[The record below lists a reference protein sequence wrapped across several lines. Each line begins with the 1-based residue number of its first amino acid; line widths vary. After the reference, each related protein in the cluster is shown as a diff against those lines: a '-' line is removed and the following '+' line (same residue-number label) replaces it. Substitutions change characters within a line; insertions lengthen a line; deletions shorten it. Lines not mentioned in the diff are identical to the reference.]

1 MKASLNEEP
10 ALQLE
15 FIISLSHINTQFVVH
30 DLGELRRKAVYNSR
44 MWKEVGKH
52 SRAWVE
58 LEERLK
64 ARS

>member
-1 MKASLNEEP
+1 MHFFVVEQSMKASLNEEP

-44 MWKEVGKH
+44 IT
-52 SRAWVE
+52 
-58 LEERLK
+58 
-64 ARS
+64 